1 MCFEQPSPG
10 LSLFYYSDPVCCL
23 EKLKVMLQNVLF
35 SLSFLSYYFSYFGGG
50 RGGCAVCNFFL
61 CFCYLLF
68 VFPLFSLLLFF
79 LVFLKLS
86 FCLCVFYFALLLL
99 LFYTRVHRNNN
110 RSGSIQF
117 LTIEY
122 TRHRQESTSKL
133 LEIGSDCCLLLYD
146 GGHKSL
152 FRWTLQTFCIQ
163 LKNTWI
169 QMH

>member
-1 MCFEQPSPG
+1 MLWATQSR
-10 LSLFYYSDPVCCL
+10 LVLILLFRSRL
-23 EKLKVMLQNVLF
+23 LFRKVKGYAAKCTFFPFFFIVLF
-35 SLSFLSYYFSYFGGG
+35 FLFWRGE
-50 RGGCAVCNFFL
+50 GGCAVCNFFL